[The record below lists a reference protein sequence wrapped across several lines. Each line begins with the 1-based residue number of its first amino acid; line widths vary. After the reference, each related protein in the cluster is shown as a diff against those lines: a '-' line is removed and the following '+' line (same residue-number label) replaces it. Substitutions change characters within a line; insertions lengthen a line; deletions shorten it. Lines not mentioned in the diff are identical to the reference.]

1 MIQINLLPVREA
13 KRKAD
18 IKQNILE
25 LVLMLIVLGTALG
38 FAQAHVMSQIDTTQ
52 SRIRQMEN
60 DIAKFKPQL
69 DQVAAFRAKKAEL
82 QKKIDVIAGLDR
94 ARRGPVRVMDE
105 LATHTPER
113 LWLDSIKTS
122 GTQIEL
128 AGQSLDNEVV
138 ATFLG
143 ALGDSKYFA
152 NVDLNSTELGNGPE
166 GLKVVKFKIQASMA
180 SPDAPPAAA
189 PDEPAPKGKPKAAA
203 KPKAKGKA
211 GGAQLEG

>member
-18 IKQNILE
+18 VKQNVLE
-25 LVLMLIVLGTALG
+25 LVLVLILLGTGVG
-38 FAQAHVMSQIDTTQ
+38 FAHAHVKSQIHTTQ
-52 SRIRQMEN
+52 SRIRQMEA

-94 ARRGPVRVMDE
+94 ARKGPVRVMDE

-113 LWLDSIKTS
+113 LWLDSIKTN
-122 GTQIEL
+122 GRQIEIS
-128 AGQSLDNEVV
+128 GQSLDNELV
-138 ATFLG
+138 AIFLG

-152 NVDLNSTELGNGPE
+152 NVDLNSTELGGGPE
-166 GLKVVKFKIQASMA
+166 GLKVVKFKIQAAMA
-180 SPDAPPAAA
+180 SPDAPPEAAAA
-189 PDEPAPKGKPKAAA
+189 PEKAAPKGKGKAKA
-203 KPKAKGKA
+203 KAKGKPA
-211 GGAQLEG
+211 AELEG

>member
-13 KRKAD
+13 KRTAD
-18 IKQNILE
+18 VKQNVLE
-25 LVLMLIVLGTALG
+25 LVLMLIVLGTVVG
-38 FAQAHVMSQIDTTQ
+38 FAHAHISDQIGTTQ
-52 SRIRQMEN
+52 NRIRQMEN

-94 ARRGPVRVMDE
+94 ARKGPVRVMDE

-113 LWLDSIKTS
+113 LWLDSIKTN
-122 GTQIEL
+122 GRQIEL
-128 AGQSLDNEVV
+128 SGESLDNELV

-143 ALGDSKYFA
+143 ALGESKFFA
-152 NVDLNSTELGNGPE
+152 NVDLNSTELGSGPD

-180 SPDAPPAAA
+180 SPDAPQAEATPAPAK
-189 PDEPAPKGKPKAAA
+189 PAPKA
-203 KPKAKGKA
+203 KAKGKGKGA
-211 GGAQLEG
+211 PADAQLEG

>member
-18 IKQNILE
+18 VKQNVLE
-25 LVLMLIVLGTALG
+25 LVLLLIVVAAVIGFVHADLTVDIGTTEHRI
-38 FAQAHVMSQIDTTQ
+38 AQMQTDID
-52 SRIRQMEN
+52 
-60 DIAKFKPQL
+60 KFKPQL

-113 LWLDSIKTS
+113 LWLDAIKTN
-122 GTQIEL
+122 GRQIEIS
-128 AGQSLDNEVV
+128 GQSLDNELV

-180 SPDAPPAAA
+180 TPDAPQPEAAPAGKPGKPAA
-189 PDEPAPKGKPKAAA
+189 KR
-203 KPKAKGKA
+203 KAKKGQPA
-211 GGAQLEG
+211 DASVEG